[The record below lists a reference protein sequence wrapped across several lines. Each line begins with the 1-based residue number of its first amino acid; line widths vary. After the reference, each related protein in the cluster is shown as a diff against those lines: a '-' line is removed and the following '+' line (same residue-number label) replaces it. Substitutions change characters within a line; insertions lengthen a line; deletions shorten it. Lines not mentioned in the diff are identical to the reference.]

1 MSRTLVDS
9 SCWVH
14 FFRRRGD
21 REVRERVSVLLGNG
35 EALWSAPIRLE
46 LWNGVG
52 SEADRKLLQDFEA
65 WLPELAITER
75 VWDEACALAD
85 RCRRAGKTAPAN
97 DVLIA
102 ACARHH
108 QVRLEHADA
117 HFDFL
122 LTH

>member
-9 SCWVH
+9 SSWVH
-14 FFRRRGD
+14 YFRRRGD

-65 WLPELAITER
+65 WIPELAITER

-97 DVLIA
+97 DLLIV
-102 ACARHH
+102 ACACH
-108 QVRLEHADA
+108 QVPLEHADA

-122 LTH
+122 LAL